1 MKHQLIVRAF
11 LLSGGLI
18 TLLAAGGA
26 GYRH

>member
-11 LLSGGLI
+11 LLSGGLA

-26 GYRH
+26 GWHH

>member
-26 GYRH
+26 SYRH